1 MYVRQPRSPCIGVCR
16 IDRDT
21 GWCEGCLRT
30 LDEIADWAMLTVRE
44 KDIMLFR
51 LVDRRRERESRGE
64 SQ

>member
-1 MYVRQPRSPCIGVCR
+1 VCR

-51 LVDRRRERESRGE
+51 LVDRRRERESRG
-64 SQ
+64 QPQ